1 MFERTPILN
10 PPFSGSIP
18 IYIVIG
24 VFLLGVVL
32 LIWFVYK
39 RVTRLI
45 DRLRRRPVEGAGLI
59 TSTLRLLLILLIIA
73 VSAATLF
80 LLAFLQSY
88 TSFTQLERIGTVYC
102 TPVPGSENDMVLRLV
117 MVNSSTGGRLREYRV
132 LGQQWVIEGHILKW
146 DNWLNFLGLPTMYKL
161 TRVRGRYLKAEDE
174 ASMPSTAYSLVP
186 KEEDPFWMWLYQ
198 HGSRLP
204 FINAVYG
211 NATYTFPSESKAF
224 HLYATTSG
232 FMIQEKEKK

>member
-1 MFERTPILN
+1 MFERIPLLN
-10 PPFSGSIP
+10 PPFSASIP
-18 IYIVIG
+18 IYIAIG

-32 LIWFVYK
+32 LIWFLYR
-39 RVTRLI
+39 RVTHLI
-45 DRLRRRPVEGAGLI
+45 GWIRRRPVQGAGVI
-59 TSTLRLLLILLIIA
+59 TSTLRLLLILLVIA

-88 TSFTQLERIGTVYC
+88 TSFTQLDRIATVYC
-102 TPVPGSENDMVLRLV
+102 TPVPDSENDMVLRLV
-117 MVNSSTGGRLREYRV
+117 MVKSATGGGIREYRV

-174 ASMPSTAYSLVP
+174 ASMPSTAYSMVP

-198 HGSRLP
+198 YGSRLP
-204 FINAVYG
+204 FVKAVYG

-224 HLYATTSG
+224 YLYATTSG
-232 FMIQEKEKK
+232 LMIQEKKGK